1 MGARDIIIAAMA
13 IAYDLLLETGDA
25 HFNRFKNISSSWYSK
40 DDGDPEVGG
49 R

>member
-1 MGARDIIIAAMA
+1 MGARDTIIAATA

-25 HFNRFKNISSSWYSK
+25 HFNRLKNMGSSWYSK
-40 DDGDPEVGG
+40 DDDDPEVGG